1 MDPHTHYLDEGKH
14 TTSFPF
20 VGHAEIGLLDFNVG
34 WTGLAELFSL
44 WGVLKV
50 LPHAYQLGWDVKVA
64 ILLGSNLRKAKE
76 NTLRVDRFEQL
87 AIQDEWY
94 LYEGEAAI
102 SLYKSNFRLTL
113 LSKDTAFSNICPYF
127 TKLVIWLLIFFYIS
141 LFNLPEI
148 EAYTNNITCIGFIS
162 ILPWSHAV
170 WAAGCSQP
178 EWGGFHQGTSSWT
191 WWYFVRSCGR
201 SLEEAV
207 ITGSHPDAWTP
218 VEDFFHGLVT
228 KK

>member
-50 LPHAYQLGWDVKVA
+50 LPHTYQLGWDVKVA
-64 ILLGSNLRKAKE
+64 ILLGSNLRNAKE

-102 SLYKSNFRLTL
+102 SLYKS
-113 LSKDTAFSNICPYF
+113 I
-127 TKLVIWLLIFFYIS
+127 
-141 LFNLPEI
+141 
-148 EAYTNNITCIGFIS
+148 
-162 ILPWSHAV
+162 
-170 WAAGCSQP
+170 
-178 EWGGFHQGTSSWT
+178 
-191 WWYFVRSCGR
+191 
-201 SLEEAV
+201 
-207 ITGSHPDAWTP
+207 
-218 VEDFFHGLVT
+218 
-228 KK
+228 